1 MVRDSI
7 DQRVRQYAESFHNKR
22 EPKHKKEMAH
32 ASAVS
37 VKGNHSVTRVT

>member
-7 DQRVRQYAESFHNKR
+7 DQRVKQYAESLHNKR
-22 EPKHKKEMAH
+22 QPKHKKEMVP

-37 VKGNHSVTRVT
+37 VKGNHSVT